1 MPMNRAALARSQLT
15 LRVIPPR
22 AGCDYFSAP
31 SNYDAVLSEIQRL
44 RGGRY
49 FADGAIPA
57 AALDAQGRHVT
68 EEDEESY
75 HLALWNGGV
84 QGCLRLR
91 PHSNFGGQTTKYA
104 VYDLIRRMPSEL
116 AKKYHAALEELIHT
130 YRKAG
135 IVVGESGGW
144 AISQEFQGHVAMLAL
159 PLACWSFSRI
169 LSREVRIAAAT
180 ERNGSAK
187 MLKRIGGWRLKLKGE
202 ELPSFYDP
210 GYKCQMELL
219 CFDSDILNPKF
230 EPAVRDL
237 QSLLDEQR
245 AAKSERTDNK
255 LVYS

>member
-1 MPMNRAALARSQLT
+1 MP
-15 LRVIPPR
+15 P
-22 AGCDYFSAP
+22 
-31 SNYDAVLSEIQRL
+31 NYDAVLSEIQRL
-44 RGGRY
+44 RGSRY
-49 FADGAIPA
+49 FADGAISA
-57 AALDAQGRHVT
+57 AALDAHGRHVT
-68 EEDEESY
+68 AEDEKSY
-75 HLALWNGGV
+75 HLVLWNGGV

-91 PHSNFGGQTTKYA
+91 PHPIFGGQTTKYA

-116 AKKYHAALEELIHT
+116 AVKYRAGLEELIHA
-130 YRKAG
+130 YRRAG

-144 AISQEFQGHVAMLAL
+144 AISQEFQGHVATLAL

-169 LSREVRIAAAT
+169 NYREVRIAAAT

-187 MLKRIGGWRLKLKGE
+187 MLKRIGGWKLKLKGE

-237 QSLLDEQR
+237 QILLEEQR
-245 AAKSERTDNK
+245 AAQSERMGNK